1 MTYFRNLKLGSK
13 LSVILLLILIATS
26 AGSYNAINN
35 IKETAITVERIT
47 QIRVPTAE
55 SSMKMLNGLNQALAA
70 LRGWMLLGNEK
81 FRDERQNVWTQDIE
95 SAQALMQEKAK
106 TWTNPENIERLNRIN
121 ELLPEFKQAQREIE
135 DIAQTTA
142 NIPAIKMLFEQA
154 APQAGIMVKSITAMI
169 DLEANLSATDERKML
184 LGIMADVRGTIGLG
198 LANIRAYLLSGDEKF
213 KQKFDVL
220 WTKNIRRFQDLRD
233 NTYLLDSEQR
243 KAFEAL
249 DKART
254 AFMPLPA
261 QMFEL
266 RGGKDWNLANYWLGT
281 KAAPVGAEL
290 VSILKAMS
298 SNQQQLLQ
306 DDAKQSLIAQQQA
319 ITSSWI
325 LMAVSVLIAIILGLL
340 FVLSVNKRLG
350 SLLVALK
357 QLAKGDLQAQIDE
370 GNLSKDEIGQ
380 LTRALIEMRNQL
392 RDVIQTVRSGA
403 DNLASASQQVSATA
417 QTISQGAVEQSASV
431 ESTSSAVE
439 ELNAS
444 VQQNAENASVTEK
457 MATSSASEAQQ
468 GAMAVTETVTAMK
481 HIAKKIGLIEDIAYK
496 TNLLSL
502 NAAIEAAS
510 AGEAGKGF
518 AVVAAEVRK
527 LAETSR
533 VTAED
538 ISELATN
545 SVEIAEKAGKLI
557 TEVVPD
563 ITKTSDL
570 IQEISA
576 ASEEQASGIR
586 QISDSMNQLDSATQQ
601 SAAASEEL
609 AATSEELSGQAEQ
622 LQQAVAYFKL
632 ESGGGQTPASLQE
645 RRAAIKPRA
654 SSATVS
660 VAPIKSNN
668 SGSEPDFNEQDF
680 ERF

>member
-1 MTYFRNLKLGSK
+1 MTYFKNLKLGSK
-13 LSVILLLILIATS
+13 LSIILLLILMATS
-26 AGSYNAINN
+26 IGSYNAINN

-47 QIRVPTAE
+47 QVRVPTAQ
-55 SSMKMLNGLNQALAA
+55 SSMTMLNGMNQALAA
-70 LRGWMLLGNEK
+70 LRGWMLLGKDK
-81 FRDERQNVWTQDIE
+81 FRDERKRVWEEDIDQ
-95 SAQALMQEKAK
+95 AQALMQEKAK

-121 ELLPEFKQAQREIE
+121 ELLPKFKQAQQEIE
-135 DIAQTTA
+135 DIAQTTD

-154 APQAGIMVKSITAMI
+154 APQASIMVSSITTMI
-169 DLEANLSATDERKML
+169 DLEASLSSTTERKKL

-220 WTKNIRRFQDLRD
+220 WAKNIRRYKDLED
-233 NTYLLDSEQR
+233 NAHLLGVQQT

-254 AFMPLPA
+254 AFLPIPA

-290 VSILKAMS
+290 VSILKLMS
-298 SNQQQLLQ
+298 ENQQNLLQ
-306 DDAKQSLIAQQQA
+306 NDAKQSLIAQNEA

-325 LMAVSVLIAIILGLL
+325 LMAASIIIAIILGAL
-340 FVLSVNKRLG
+340 FILSVNKRLG
-350 SLLVALK
+350 NLLVALQ
-357 QLAKGDLQAQIDE
+357 QLAGGDLQAQIDE
-370 GNLSKDEIGQ
+370 GTLSKDEIGQ
-380 LTRALIEMRNQL
+380 LTSALLNMRNQL

-403 DNLASASQQVSATA
+403 DNLASASQEVSATA

-439 ELNAS
+439 QLNAS
-444 VQQNAENASVTEK
+444 VQQNAENAGVTEK
-457 MATSSASEAQQ
+457 MATSSANEAQE
-468 GAMAVTETVTAMK
+468 GATAVTETVLAMK
-481 HIAKKIGLIEDIAYK
+481 HIAKKISLIEDIAYK

-510 AGEAGKGF
+510 AGEHGKGF

-527 LAETSR
+527 LAESSR
-533 VTAED
+533 VTAEE
-538 ISELATN
+538 ISELATD
-545 SVEIAEKAGKLI
+545 SVDIAEKAGELI

-576 ASEEQASGIR
+576 SSEEQASGIR
-586 QISDSMNQLDSATQQ
+586 QISDSMGQLDQATQQ

-632 ESGGGQTPASLQE
+632 QEGDGQVQIAPQQE
-645 RRAAIKPRA
+645 RRAPIKPRSKA
-654 SSATVS
+654 
-660 VAPIKSNN
+660 VAPVEPVQS
-668 SGSEPDFNEQDF
+668 SGGSTPDFNEQDF

>member
-1 MTYFRNLKLGSK
+1 MTYFKNLKLGSK
-13 LSVILLLILIATS
+13 LSIILLLILIATS
-26 AGSYNAINN
+26 IGSYNAINN
-35 IKETAITVERIT
+35 IKETAVTVERIT
-47 QIRVPTAE
+47 QVRVPTAQ
-55 SSMKMLNGLNQALAA
+55 SSMTMLNGMNQALAA

-81 FRDERQNVWTQDIE
+81 FRDERKRVWEEDIDQ
-95 SAQALMQEKAK
+95 AQALMQEKAK

-121 ELLPEFKQAQREIE
+121 ELLPKFKQAQQEIE
-135 DIAQTTA
+135 DIAQTAA
-142 NIPAIKMLFEQA
+142 NVPAVKMLFEQA
-154 APQAGIMVKSITAMI
+154 APQAGIMVKNITAMI
-169 DLEANLSATDERKML
+169 DLEAGLSSTDDRKML

-220 WTKNIRRFQDLRD
+220 WAKNIRRYQDLQD
-233 NTYLLDSEQR
+233 NIYLLDPEQR
-243 KAFEAL
+243 QAFEAL

-254 AFMPLPA
+254 AFLPIPA

-266 RGGKDWNLANYWLGT
+266 RGGKNWNLANYWLGT

-290 VSILKAMS
+290 VSILKSMS
-298 SNQQQLLQ
+298 ENQQELLQ
-306 DDAKQSLIAQQQA
+306 NDAKQSLIAQKQA

-325 LMAVSVLIAIILGLL
+325 LMAVSIIIAIILGVL
-340 FVLSVNKRLG
+340 FIVSVNKRLG
-350 SLLVALK
+350 SLLVALQ
-357 QLAKGDLQAQIDE
+357 QLASGDLQAQIDE
-370 GNLSKDEIGQ
+370 GSLSKDEIGQ
-380 LTRALIEMRNQL
+380 LTRALLNMRNQL

-403 DNLASASQQVSATA
+403 DNLASASQEVSATA

-439 ELNAS
+439 QLNAS
-444 VQQNAENASVTEK
+444 VQQNAENAGVTEK
-457 MATSSASEAQQ
+457 MATSSASEAQE
-468 GAMAVTETVTAMK
+468 GATAVTETVSAMK

-510 AGEAGKGF
+510 AGEHGKGF

-527 LAETSR
+527 LAESSR
-533 VTAED
+533 VTAEE
-538 ISELATN
+538 ISELATD
-545 SVEIAEKAGKLI
+545 SVDIAEKAGELI

-576 ASEEQASGIR
+576 SSEEQASGIR
-586 QISDSMNQLDSATQQ
+586 QISESMGQLDQATQQ

-632 ESGGGQTPASLQE
+632 QQGDGQVQIAPQQE
-645 RRAAIKPRA
+645 RRAPTKSKPSAVA
-654 SSATVS
+654 SVVPA
-660 VAPIKSNN
+660 KS
-668 SGSEPDFNEQDF
+668 SGGSMPDFNEQDF

>member
-13 LSVILLLILIATS
+13 LSIIFVLILIATS
-26 AGSYNAINN
+26 GGSYNAINN
-35 IKETAITVERIT
+35 IEETAVTVERIT
-47 QIRVPTAE
+47 QIRVPTAQ
-55 SSMKMLNGLNQALAA
+55 SSMTMLNGLNQALAS
-70 LRGWMLLGNEK
+70 LRGWMLLGKEG
-81 FRDERQNVWTQDIE
+81 FRDERLKVWKQDIE
-95 SAQALMQEKAK
+95 PAQALMQEKAK

-121 ELLPEFKQAQREIE
+121 ELLPKFKQAQQEIE
-135 DIAQTTA
+135 DIAQTTD
-142 NIPAIKMLFEQA
+142 NIPAIKMLFDQA

-169 DLEANLSATDERKML
+169 DLEAGLSSTTERKQL

-198 LANIRAYLLSGDEKF
+198 LANIRAYLLSGDQKF

-220 WTKNIRRFQDLRD
+220 WAKNIRRYKDLKD
-233 NTYLLDSEQR
+233 NVHLLGVKQTT
-243 KAFEAL
+243 AFEAL

-254 AFMPLPA
+254 AFMPLPPK
-261 QMFEL
+261 MFQL

-298 SNQQQLLQ
+298 VNQQHLLQ
-306 DDAKQSLIAQQQA
+306 NDAKQSLVAQQQA
-319 ITSSWI
+319 VTSSWVF
-325 LMAVSVLIAIILGLL
+325 MAVSVVMAIILGLL
-340 FVLSVNKRLG
+340 FVLSLSKRL
-350 SLLVALK
+350 SRLQVMLQ
-357 QLAKGDLQAQIDE
+357 QLAE
-370 GNLSKDEIGQ
+370 GNLRAEIDDGDLSKDEIGL
-380 LTRALIEMRNQL
+380 LTFDLLNMRNKL

-403 DNLASASQQVSATA
+403 DNLASASQEVSATA
-417 QTISQGAVEQSASV
+417 QSISQGAVEQSTSV

-444 VQQNAENASVTEK
+444 VQQNAENAGVTEK
-457 MATSSASEAQQ
+457 MATSSASEAKD
-468 GAMAVTETVTAMK
+468 GGVAVNETVTAMK
-481 HIAKKIGLIEDIAYK
+481 HIAKKISLIEDIAYK

-510 AGEAGKGF
+510 AGDAGKGF

-527 LAETSR
+527 LAESSR

-538 ISELATN
+538 INELATN
-545 SVEIAEKAGKLI
+545 SVDIAEKAGKLI
-557 TEVVPD
+557 SAVVPG

-576 ASEEQASGIR
+576 SSEEQASGIR
-586 QISDSMNQLDSATQQ
+586 QISDSMSQLDQATQQ

-622 LQQAVAYFKL
+622 LQQAVAYFKV
-632 ESGGGQTPASLQE
+632 SDGDHSQRVVTQE
-645 RRAAIKPRA
+645 RREPTKSKFA
-654 SSATVS
+654 SKLTVEPS
-660 VAPIKSNN
+660 PVIGAGN
-668 SGSEPDFNEQDF
+668 SPDFNEQDF